1 MGIAISISALFV
13 LLAIVLRQVIIKKPL
28 EKINSSWISF
38 GLAIVATTIC
48 TLIAGGEQQ
57 STLITGFATMLFV
70 YNILCR

>member
-1 MGIAISISALFV
+1 MGTAISISALFV
-13 LLAIVLRQVIIKKPL
+13 LLAIVLRHVIIKKPL
-28 EKINSSWISF
+28 EKINASWISF

>member
-13 LLAIVLRQVIIKKPL
+13 LLAIVLRRVIIKKPL

-38 GLAIVATTIC
+38 GFAIVATTIC
-48 TLIAGGEQQ
+48 TLISDGEQQ

>member
-13 LLAIVLRQVIIKKPL
+13 LLAIVLRRVIIKKSL
-28 EKINSSWISF
+28 EKINASWISF